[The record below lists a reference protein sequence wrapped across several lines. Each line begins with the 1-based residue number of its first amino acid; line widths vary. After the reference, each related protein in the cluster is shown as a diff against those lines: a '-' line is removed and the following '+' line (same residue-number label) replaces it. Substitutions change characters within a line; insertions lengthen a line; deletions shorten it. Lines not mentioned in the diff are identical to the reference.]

1 MQFTIDL
8 FLIKIKLHTCFLFL
22 VFAFAVNFSQA
33 QIKSS
38 NIQTI
43 EGKKFYIHKIE
54 KSQSLYAISKLYNT
68 SIDNLY
74 LVNPELKS
82 GAKAGQEIKIP
93 VTPLNATLSSSNT
106 PTSIVSPNAVTV
118 DTNKYLTHKILKGET
133 VYSISKKY
141 NLNEKQL
148 NTYNPALVQG
158 LKEGQLLIVGEKQ
171 KKKPAKDLKE
181 IKPAVAAKEPK
192 TLPPAI
198 DSSLFKPV
206 SKPKKNSYTIAL
218 ILPFR
223 ADQTLAMDLG
233 SLSKSS
239 SGFPPIP
246 ALAVDFYLGFKRAMD
261 SLSGNDFK
269 INLELFDIDD
279 KDSAKLVQLANNPKF
294 KELDFIFGPL
304 YANGFKSISKKAKEF
319 NIPIV
324 SPITTQ
330 NKILYNNNYISKTNP
345 SQFTLLEGLA
355 DYCMDSLMTGNS
367 NLILVNSEKDKKEIA
382 FVNAFKKYY
391 NERQKALGKNIK
403 DSVHVVK
410 GIAGVKSVFHSNL
423 NNVVVMLSNNQAFA
437 ADFTTQLA
445 LYADKKNC
453 VLCGWQNISENDNI
467 DQEYLNQLNYTFPH
481 PYNLVNTASYK
492 SVIDWY
498 RSQQDSYPGEYYF
511 IGFDIALYYL
521 KNLKITGPDF
531 VHQLNG
537 FLEETNYM
545 RFKFTRPDLTTG
557 FDNRGMYIFKY
568 KDYQLYKTGWK

>member
-1 MQFTIDL
+1 M
-8 FLIKIKLHTCFLFL
+8 L
-22 VFAFAVNFSQA
+22 VLAVNFSQA
-33 QIKSS
+33 QTKST

-68 SIDNLY
+68 TIDNLY
-74 LVNPELKS
+74 LVNPELKA

-93 VTPLNATLSSSNT
+93 VTPLNATLSSNT
-106 PTSIVSPNAVTV
+106 AVISSPTVATV
-118 DTNKYLTHKILKGET
+118 IDTNKYVTHKILKGET
-133 VYSISKKY
+133 VYSISRKY
-141 NLNEKQL
+141 NLSEKQL
-148 NTYNPALVQG
+148 TTFNPSLSQG
-158 LKEGQLLIVGEKQ
+158 LKEGQLLVVGEKQ

-181 IKPAVAAKEPK
+181 IKAAVAVKEPK
-192 TLPPAI
+192 ALPVVI

-206 SKPKKNSYTIAL
+206 SKPKKNSYNVAL

-223 ADQTLAMDLG
+223 ADQTLAMDFSNLA
-233 SLSKSS
+233 KSS
-239 SGFPPIP
+239 ASFPQIP
-246 ALAVDFYLGFKRAMD
+246 ALAVDFYLGFKRAID
-261 SLSGNDFK
+261 SLAGDDFK

-294 KELDFIFGPL
+294 KDLDFIFGPV
-304 YANGFKSISKKAKEF
+304 YANGFKSIARKAKEF
-319 NIPIV
+319 SIPIV

-355 DYCMDSLMTGNS
+355 DYCMDSLMTGNA
-367 NLILVNSEKDKKEIA
+367 NLILANSEKDKKEMA

-391 NERQKALGKNIK
+391 NERQKALGKNVK
-403 DSVHVVK
+403 DSVRVVK
-410 GIAGVKSVFHSNL
+410 GIAGVKSAFNSNL
-423 NNVVVMLSNNQAFA
+423 NNVVVTLSNNQAFA

-492 SVIDWY
+492 HIIDWY

-521 KNLKITGPDF
+521 KNLKTTGPDF
-531 VHQLNG
+531 VHQLNT
-537 FLEETNYM
+537 LSQETNYM